1 MKTPK
6 SFWVIYTQPWICFF
20 IDRDSGLRFGKKF
33 LVSGETRIR
42 AICGYHLGNWDSLS
56 KSDLYV

>member
-42 AICGYHLGNWDSLS
+42 AICGSHLVVHGGD
-56 KSDLYV
+56 